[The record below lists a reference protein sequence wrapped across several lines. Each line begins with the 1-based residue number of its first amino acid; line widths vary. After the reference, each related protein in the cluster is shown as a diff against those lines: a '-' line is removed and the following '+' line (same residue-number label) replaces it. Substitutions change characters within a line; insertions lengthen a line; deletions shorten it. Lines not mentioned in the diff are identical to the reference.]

1 MSDFSS
7 DLERMYSPLLN
18 LWQKEQDTNIIAI
31 ETANILASFSLHES
45 FHEEELINEVLRTG
59 LKSHYPAGSF
69 SDFNCLLKENN
80 FFRMELYFW
89 DKLDTGIH
97 SHPFYGAFQC
107 LKGAVVVQDYS
118 FKPTNVF
125 TGARE
130 IAFGELSLK
139 GTKRM
144 DAGDVYSI
152 SSGTDHIHKTL
163 HLRPTVNLCIRSSSD
178 PSVPNYNF
186 LSPDFR
192 IEKRNLSPEEEK
204 ILELFNYLSEKS
216 AQAELLLE
224 VLAQFDLN
232 TLVFLFLS
240 GPKLLNRL
248 MSDKAALLFKDECK
262 KKILEHEIFSKVFN
276 SLDSNQVL
284 MSKLNFAFK

>member
-7 DLERMYSPLLN
+7 DLERMYSPLLH
-18 LWQKEQDTNIIAI
+18 LWQKEPDTNIIAI
-31 ETANILASFSLHES
+31 ETANILASFSLHHS
-45 FHEEELINEVLRTG
+45 FNEEVIIKEVLSTG

-69 SDFNCLLKENN
+69 SDFNCLLKENAH
-80 FFRMELYFW
+80 FRIELYFW

-107 LKGAVVVQDYS
+107 LKGAVVVQDYTFRPS
-118 FKPTNVF
+118 YVIS
-125 TGARE
+125 GARE
-130 IAFGELSLK
+130 IAFGELSPH

-178 PSVPNYNF
+178 PAVLNYNF
-186 LSPDFR
+186 LYPDFR
-192 IEKRNLSPEEEK
+192 IEKRSLSPEEEK
-204 ILELFNYLSEKS
+204 TLELFNYLAGKS
-216 AQAELLLE
+216 AQQDLLLE
-224 VLAQFDLN
+224 IFQQFDLS
-232 TLVFLFLS
+232 TLVFIFLA
-240 GPKLLNRL
+240 GPKLLNRF
-248 MSDKAALLFKDECK
+248 MSAEAALLFKDECK
-262 KKILEHEIFSKVFN
+262 KKILEHKTYSKVFH

-284 MSKLNFAFK
+284 MSKLNFAYK